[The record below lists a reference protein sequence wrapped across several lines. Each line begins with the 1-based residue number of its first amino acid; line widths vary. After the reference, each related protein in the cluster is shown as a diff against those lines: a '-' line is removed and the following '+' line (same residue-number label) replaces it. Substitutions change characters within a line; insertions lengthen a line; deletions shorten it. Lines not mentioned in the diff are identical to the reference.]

1 MSSGDYFAHPPHAY
15 VNDRFQSRLTLSLL
29 AVASIMSVLLILWAL
44 GVV

>member
-1 MSSGDYFAHPPHAY
+1 MSHAEYFAHPSHSY
-15 VNDRFQSRLTLSLL
+15 ENDYFQSRLTLGLE